1 MTISFG
7 IYVKCSI
14 QNQVDSSL
22 SLSHTHTNLLKLQAN
37 QIHESWEGKNIL
49 NLSMLYFA
57 HLQTPA
63 DEISCSKLICKYRL
77 FGTHTIL

>member
-7 IYVKCSI
+7 IYVKYSI
-14 QNQVDSSL
+14 QSQVDSSL
-22 SLSHTHTNLLKLQAN
+22 KRKKKKKTLLKLQAN

-49 NLSMLYFA
+49 NLSMLYFS
-57 HLQTPA
+57 HLQKPA
-63 DEISCSKLICKYRL
+63 DKISCSKLVCKYRL